1 MDNNYAQFLTE
12 SLRFAILQL
21 LYSAPAY
28 SLNEFDLKSLLAHRG
43 QATSSDS
50 LRVQLHWLHDQQ
62 LIHAQHEADFWTAQ
76 LITRGGDVVNGLCT
90 VPGVAKPEP
99 HSH

>member
-1 MDNNYAQFLTE
+1 MDNNYVKFMTE

-21 LYSAPAY
+21 LYSASAY
-28 SLNEFDLKSLLAHRG
+28 TLNEFDLKSLLASRG

-50 LRVQLHWLHDQQ
+50 LRVQLQWLRDQQ
-62 LIHAQHEADFWTAQ
+62 LVHAQHESDFWTAT

-90 VPGVAKPEP
+90 VPGVARPEP
-99 HSH
+99 H